1 MLPCSCPAIWS
12 VMVCDWKGFRDQGYS
27 FNEQNTPSCKGPT
40 FFMAT
45 LLAATTREGIKN
57 DTEQHCDSSGTDK
70 ESNNREPSH
79 HRNYRPLP
87 FVHNNAPL
95 LTPHTAACSQHE
107 CLLIHPWLHRRQYLS
122 LKFHSPPKSTT
133 LFYAHIWPQ
142 HTENENRGPL

>member
-70 ESNNREPSH
+70 ESKNRDPLTT
-79 HRNYRPLP
+79 RTIGKPLP
-87 FVHNNAPL
+87 LV
-95 LTPHTAACSQHE
+95 Q
-107 CLLIHPWLHRRQYLS
+107 IIS
-122 LKFHSPPKSTT
+122 LFS
-133 LFYAHIWPQ
+133 I
-142 HTENENRGPL
+142 EN